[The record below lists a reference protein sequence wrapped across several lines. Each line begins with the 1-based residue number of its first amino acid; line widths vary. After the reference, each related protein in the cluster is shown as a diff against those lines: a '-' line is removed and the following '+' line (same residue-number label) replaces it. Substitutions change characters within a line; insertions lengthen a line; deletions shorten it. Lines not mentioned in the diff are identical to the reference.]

1 MSNNTNYV
9 SWNGMTES
17 SSPIVNTEAES
28 LTWGEVDFTW
38 DDIQLLGKIASH
50 RRGRTLEDYLV
61 KQPDN
66 KKKLIRL
73 ICKVKGIEV
82 YDEQKEAEDIKID
95 VKDIDLLINEVFK
108 QMIVT

>member
-9 SWNGMTES
+9 NWNGMTES
-17 SSPIVNTEAES
+17 SFPNINTEAES
-28 LTWGEVDFTW
+28 LTWSGVDFTW
-38 DDIQLLGKIASH
+38 DDVQLLGKIASH

-61 KQPDN
+61 KQPDD

-82 YDEQKEAEDIKID
+82 YDEEKEVENSKID
-95 VKDIDLLINEVFK
+95 VKDVDLLINEVFK
-108 QMIVT
+108 QMMVI